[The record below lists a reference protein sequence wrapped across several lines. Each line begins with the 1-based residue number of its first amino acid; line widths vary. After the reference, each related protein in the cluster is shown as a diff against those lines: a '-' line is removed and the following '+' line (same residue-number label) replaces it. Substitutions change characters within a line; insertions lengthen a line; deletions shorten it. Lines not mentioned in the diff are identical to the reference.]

1 MVEKTETPPTAMD
14 AKKWQ
19 KFKVMLPPVGASWVK
34 NNFYYCLIATR
45 NEYVFPFAVTD
56 LEIREVST
64 GEMKSYSTEEFLEW
78 VKDKVRTD
86 K

>member
-1 MVEKTETPPTAMD
+1 MAQKTETPPTGID
-14 AKKWQ
+14 AKKRQ
-19 KFKVMLPPVGASWVK
+19 KFKLMLPPVGASWK
-34 NNFYYCLIATR
+34 HNGFYYCLIATR
-45 NEYVFPFAVTD
+45 NEYVAPFAVTD

-78 VKDKVRTD
+78 MKDKVRTD